1 MPSYEFE
8 GVRPVIDAT
17 AFVHPTAVVI
27 GDVVIGP
34 GCLVG
39 PGASLRGDIG
49 RIIMHP
55 GSNVQDNCTVH
66 VFPGKSVVIE
76 EMGHVGHGSVLHGC
90 TIKRNALVGMNCV
103 IMDDAVIG
111 EESFVAAMS
120 FVKAEMIVPPRT
132 LVAGIPAK
140 VIRELTDEEIKWKT
154 EGTKVY
160 QELARRYLA
169 SMKECEP
176 LRAVEKGRPSL
187 PAFRYQTKHQQG
199 GE

>member
-1 MPSYEFE
+1 MPIYEFE
-8 GVRPVIDAT
+8 SVRPVIDPT

-27 GDVVIGP
+27 GDVRIGP
-34 GCLVG
+34 DCLVG

-49 RIIMHP
+49 RIFMRA

-66 VFPGKSVVIE
+66 VFPGKDVVIE
-76 EMGHVGHGSVLHGC
+76 DGGHIGHGTVLHGC

-111 EESFVAAMS
+111 EEAFVAAMS
-120 FVKAEMIVPPRT
+120 FVKAETIVPPRT

-140 VIRELTDEEIKWKT
+140 VIRELTDEEIRWKT

-169 SMKECEP
+169 TLKECAP
-176 LRAVEKGRPSL
+176 LREVESNRPAL
-187 PAFRYQTKHQQG
+187 PEIGFRPKHAD
-199 GE
+199 

>member
-1 MPSYEFE
+1 MPIYEFE
-8 GVRPVIDAT
+8 RVRPVIDAT
-17 AFVHPTAVVI
+17 AFVHPTAAVI
-27 GDVVIGP
+27 GDVRIGA

-49 RIIMHP
+49 RIVIHE

-66 VFPGKSVVIE
+66 VFPGKDVIIE
-76 EMGHVGHGSVLHGC
+76 AGGHIGHGTVLHGC

-111 EESFVAAMS
+111 EEAFVAAMS
-120 FVKAEMIVPPRT
+120 FVKAETIVPPRM

-140 VIRELTDEEIKWKT
+140 VIRELSDDEVHWKT

-160 QELARRYLA
+160 LELARRYLA
-169 SMKECEP
+169 TMKECAP
-176 LRAVEKGRPSL
+176 LREVERNRPSL
-187 PAFRYQTKHQQG
+187 PPIGYRPRHQAIDD
-199 GE
+199 